1 MKVSL
6 NLIKKYIDLPK
17 ELTPEQI
24 ARDLTIKTVEVEDV
38 EDVAKKY
45 ENIVVGKILE
55 INPHPNADKLRVCK
69 VDIGEKE
76 PVQIVCGGSN
86 LYENE
91 YVVVSKPGAKVVWH
105 GEGEPVEIKAMPMRG
120 VDSFGM
126 ICAAEEVFLDGYFK
140 SESETEIVDLKG
152 VNCKPGQSIAEVIS
166 ADDVVIEID
175 NKSLTNRPDLWGHY
189 GIARELSAIYN
200 VPLKELP
207 KYDLEK
213 GLKKYDIEIANP
225 EKCARYIG
233 VEIDGIEQ
241 KDAPMWMQTALINAG
256 MKPINAIVDI
266 TNYVMIVTGQPMHAF
281 DRTHIDGQK
290 IIVRNAKKDE
300 KLELLDGNNIE
311 LGEDDLVICDIHS
324 PLCLAGIR
332 GGIKDSVLPETTGVL
347 LEVANF
353 EASTIRKS
361 EKRFDEKTDA
371 GIRYEKGIDT
381 ERVDQ
386 GVNLALTL
394 VKEIFPNSK
403 IIAYADEYKEKT
415 ERAKI
420 DVTKEFLNVRLGIAI
435 EQKEIER
442 ILAKLGF
449 DVKFENGVYHV
460 IAPVW
465 RSTGDISLR
474 DDVLGEI
481 ARIIGYDNFEPKP
494 LPIKVEHAVIQNDVL
509 LERRL
514 REYLSFRCSFD
525 EVITYPWIEDK
536 YIEAAGLDKTK
547 MVRLATPPSPDM
559 AHLRS
564 SLIPSMLDS
573 IAKNLRYFDDFKI
586 YELTQVYEKGEYHE
600 STEDET
606 LPIHKK
612 MLAGAIVG
620 KNAREILYELKGVL
634 EGISNYC
641 HMEGLELEVGEKPAW
656 ADINAH
662 MNILLN
668 GEVIGCMGL
677 LSIKTMLETKIK
689 HTNVAMFEL
698 NVEKLVPYT
707 SRTNEF
713 KHLPGLPLIEKDLS
727 ILVDEKTTWEQIR
740 STIAPHVNE
749 VIFVEEYRGGQV
761 PEGKKSIMLKMKIEN
776 NETTM
781 TSEEIG
787 KLLDKI
793 IKALFY
799 KIGATLREE

>member
-38 EDVAKKY
+38 ENVAKKY

-55 INPHPNADKLRVCK
+55 VNPHPNADKLRVCK
-69 VDIGEKE
+69 VDIGEE
-76 PVQIVCGGSN
+76 TPVQIVCGGSN
-86 LYENE
+86 LYEGE
-91 YVVVSKPGAKVVWH
+91 LVVVSKPGAKVVWH
-105 GEGEPVEIKAMPMRG
+105 GEGEPVEIKEMPMRG

-126 ICAAEEVFLDGYFK
+126 ICGAEEVYLDGYFK
-140 SESETEIVDLKG
+140 PESETEIVDLKG
-152 VNCKPGQSIAEVIS
+152 VDCKPGQNIAEVIN
-166 ADDVVIEID
+166 ADDIVIEID
-175 NKSLTNRPDLWGHY
+175 NKSLTNRPDLWGHF

-200 VPLKELP
+200 VPLKELE
-207 KYDLEK
+207 KYNLEK
-213 GLKKYDIEIANP
+213 DLKKYDIEIADTK
-225 EKCARYIG
+225 KCARYVG
-233 VEIDGIEQ
+233 VEIEGIEQ
-241 KDAPMWMQTALINAG
+241 KNSPMWMQSALINCG

-290 IIVRNAKKDE
+290 IIVRNAKPNE

-311 LGEDDLVICDIHS
+311 LGEEDLVICDING

-353 EASTIRKS
+353 EASTIRRS
-361 EKRFDEKTDA
+361 EKKFDEKTDA

-386 GVNLALTL
+386 GINLALRL

-403 IIAYADEYKEKT
+403 IVAYADEYKEKT
-415 ERAKI
+415 QRAKI
-420 DVTKEFLNVRLGIAI
+420 DVTKEFLDVRLGRVM

-442 ILAKLGF
+442 ILTKLGF
-449 DVKFENGVYHV
+449 DVEFKDGVYHV

-465 RSTGDISLR
+465 RSTGDVSLR
-474 DDVLGEI
+474 DDVMGEL

-494 LPIKVEHAVIQNDVL
+494 LPIKIEHAVIQNKVL
-509 LERRL
+509 LERRI
-514 REYLSFRCSFD
+514 REYLSYRCGFD
-525 EVITYPWIEDK
+525 EIITYPWVEDK
-536 YIEAAGLDKTK
+536 YIEAAGLDKAK

-564 SLIPSMLDS
+564 SLIPGLLDS
-573 IAKNLRYFDDFKI
+573 IAKNLRYIDDFKI
-586 YELTQVYEKGEYHE
+586 YELSQVYEKGEYHE
-600 STEDET
+600 TSEDEV

-620 KNAREILYELKGVL
+620 KNANEILYELKGVL
-634 EGISNYC
+634 ENISSYC
-641 HMEGLELEVGEKPAW
+641 HMEDIELTVGEKPAW

-662 MNILLN
+662 MNIVKS

-689 HTNVAMFEL
+689 HTNTALFEL

-740 STIAPHVNE
+740 ETIAPHVNE

-776 NETTM
+776 NERAM

>member
-24 ARDLTIKTVEVEDV
+24 ARDLTIKTVEVEAV
-38 EDVAKKY
+38 ENVAEKF

-55 INPHPNADKLRVCK
+55 LNAHPNADKLRVCK
-69 VDIGEKE
+69 VDIGEANT
-76 PVQIVCGGSN
+76 VQIVCGGSN
-86 LYENE
+86 LYEGE

-126 ICAAEEVFLDGYFK
+126 ICAAEEVYLDGYFK
-140 SESETEIVDLKG
+140 PQSETEIVDLKG
-152 VNCKPGQSIAEVIS
+152 IDCRPGQNIAEVIN
-166 ADDVVIEID
+166 ADDIVIEID

-200 VPLKELP
+200 VPLKELE
-207 KYDLEK
+207 KYDLES
-213 GLKKYDIEIANP
+213 GLKKYDIEIMDTN
-225 EKCARYIG
+225 KCARYVG

-241 KDAPMWMQTALINAG
+241 KDSPTWMQSALINCG

-281 DRTHIDGQK
+281 DRTHIDGKK
-290 IIVRNAKKDE
+290 IIVRNAKPNE

-311 LGEDDLVICDIHS
+311 LGEDDLVICDING

-361 EKRFDEKTDA
+361 EKKFDEKTDA

-381 ERVDQ
+381 QRVEQ
-386 GVNLALTL
+386 GVNLALML

-403 IIAYADEYKEKT
+403 IIAYSDEYKVKT
-415 ERAKI
+415 QRAKI
-420 DVTKEFLNVRLGIAI
+420 DVTKEFLDVRLGTVI

-442 ILAKLGF
+442 ILTKLGY

-465 RSTGDISLR
+465 RSTGDVSLR
-474 DDVLGEI
+474 DDVMGDI
-481 ARIIGYDNFEPKP
+481 ARIIGYDNFKPKP
-494 LPIKVEHAVIQNDVL
+494 LPIKIEHSVIQNNVL
-509 LERRL
+509 LERRI
-514 REYLSFRCSFD
+514 REYLSFRCGFD

-536 YIEAAGLDKTK
+536 YIDAAGLDKTK

-573 IAKNLRYFDDFKI
+573 VVKNLRYFDDFKI

-600 STEDET
+600 SSEDEA

-612 MLAGAIVG
+612 MLAGAVVG
-620 KNAREILYELKGVL
+620 KNASEILYELKGVL
-634 EGISNYC
+634 EAMASFC
-641 HMEGLELEVGEKPAW
+641 HMEDIELKVGDKPAW

-662 MNILLN
+662 MNIIKD

-677 LSIKTMLETKIK
+677 ASIKTMLETKIK
-689 HTNVAMFEL
+689 HTNVAMFEI
-698 NVEKLVPYT
+698 NVEKLVPFT
-707 SRTNEF
+707 SRTNEY

-727 ILVDEKTTWEQIR
+727 ILVDENVTWEQI
-740 STIAPHVNE
+740 SDSIAPHVNE

-781 TSEEIG
+781 TSEEIN
-787 KLLDKI
+787 KIIDKI
-793 IKALFY
+793 VKALFY
-799 KIGATLREE
+799 KLGANLREE

>member
-1 MKVSL
+1 MKISL
-6 NLIKKYIDLPK
+6 NIVKKYIDLPE

-24 ARDLTIKTVEVEDV
+24 ARDLTIKTVEVEGI
-38 EDVAKKY
+38 ENVAEKF

-55 INPHPNADKLRVCK
+55 VHPHPNADKLRVCK

-76 PVQIVCGGSN
+76 SVQIVCGGSN
-86 LYENE
+86 LYEGE
-91 YVVVSKPGAKVVWH
+91 FVVVSKPGAKVVWH

-120 VDSFGM
+120 VDSYGM
-126 ICAAEEVFLDGYFK
+126 ICGATEVYLDGYFK
-140 SESETEIVDLKG
+140 PQSETEIVDLKG
-152 VNCKPGQSIAEVIS
+152 IDCKPGQNIAEAIN

-200 VPLKELP
+200 VQLKELE

-213 GLKKYDIEIANP
+213 GLKKYNIEIVDTK
-225 EKCARYIG
+225 KCARYIG
-233 VEIDGIEQ
+233 IEIDGIEQ
-241 KDAPMWMQTALINAG
+241 KDSPMWMQTALINSG

-290 IIVRNAKKDE
+290 IVVRNAKKGE
-300 KLELLDGNNIE
+300 VLELLDGNNIE
-311 LGEDDLVICDIHS
+311 LGEDDLVICDVNS

-353 EASTIRKS
+353 EASTIRRS
-361 EKRFDEKTDA
+361 EKKFDEKTDA

-381 ERVDQ
+381 QRVDQ
-386 GVNLALTL
+386 GVNLALAL
-394 VKEIFPNSK
+394 VKEIFPDSK
-403 IIAYADEYKEKT
+403 ITAYADVYKDET
-415 ERAKI
+415 QRAKI
-420 DVTKEFLNVRLGIAI
+420 DVTKEFLDVRLGTVV

-442 ILAKLGF
+442 ILTKLGYE
-449 DVKFENGVYHV
+449 VNFENGVYHV
-460 IAPVW
+460 TAPTW
-465 RSTGDISLR
+465 RSTGDVSLR
-474 DDVLGEI
+474 DDVMGDI
-481 ARIIGYDNFEPKP
+481 ARIIGYDNFTQKP
-494 LPIKVEHAVIQNDVL
+494 LPIKIEHAVIQNNVL
-509 LERRL
+509 LERRI
-514 REYLSFRCSFD
+514 REYLSYRCGFD

-536 YIEAAGLDKTK
+536 YIEASGLDKTK

-564 SLIPSMLDS
+564 SLIPGMLDS
-573 IAKNLRYFDDFKI
+573 TAKNLRYFDNFKI

-600 STEDET
+600 SSEDET

-612 MLAGAIVG
+612 MLAGCIVG
-620 KNAREILYELKGVL
+620 KNAYEILYELKGVL
-634 EGISNYC
+634 EGLSSYC
-641 HMEGLELEVGEKPAW
+641 HMEDIELVVKNKPAW
-656 ADINAH
+656 ADINAN
-662 MNILLN
+662 MSIIKN
-668 GEVIGCMGL
+668 GEIIGCMGL

-698 NVEKLVPYT
+698 NVEKLIPYT
-707 SRTNEF
+707 SRTNEY
-713 KHLPGLPLIEKDLS
+713 KHLPQLPLIEKDLS
-727 ILVDEKTTWEQIR
+727 ILVDETTTWEQIR
-740 STIAPHVNE
+740 NTIAPHVNE
-749 VIFVEEYRGGQV
+749 VIFVEEYRGDQV
-761 PEGKKSIMLKMKIEN
+761 PQGKKSIMLKMKIEN

-781 TSEEIG
+781 TSEEIN
-787 KLLDKI
+787 KLIDKI
-793 IKALFY
+793 VKALYF

>member
-6 NLIKKYIDLPK
+6 NLIKKYIDIPK
-17 ELTPEQI
+17 DLSPEQI
-24 ARDLTIKTVEVEDV
+24 ARDLTIKTVEVEAV
-38 EDVAKKY
+38 ENVSEKY
-45 ENIVVGKILE
+45 ESIVVGKILE
-55 INPHPNADKLRVCK
+55 LNAHPNADKLRVCK
-69 VDIGEKE
+69 VDIGETE

-86 LYENE
+86 LYEGE

-120 VDSFGM
+120 VDSYGM
-126 ICAAEEVFLDGYFK
+126 ICAAEEVYLDGYFK
-140 SESETEIVDLKG
+140 PKSETEIVDLKG
-152 VNCKPGQSIAEVIS
+152 VDCKPGQSIAEVIS

-189 GIARELSAIYN
+189 GIARELSAIYDL
-200 VPLKELP
+200 PLKELE
-207 KYDLEK
+207 KYDL
-213 GLKKYDIEIANP
+213 GNNLKKYDIEIANP

-233 VEIDGIEQ
+233 VEIDKIEQ
-241 KDAPMWMQTALINAG
+241 KDSPMWMQTALINCG

-266 TNYVMIVTGQPMHAF
+266 TNYVMLITGQPMHAF
-281 DRTHIDGQK
+281 DRTHIDGEK
-290 IIVRNAKKDE
+290 IVVRNAKKNE
-300 KLELLDGNNIE
+300 TLELLDGNNIE

-347 LEVANF
+347 LEIANF
-353 EASTIRKS
+353 EASTIRRS

-381 ERVDQ
+381 QRVDQ
-386 GVNLALTL
+386 GRDLALTL
-394 VKEIFPNSK
+394 VKEVFPNSK

-420 DVTKEFLNVRLGIAI
+420 DVTKEFLDVRLGVII
-435 EQKEIER
+435 EQNKIEK
-442 ILAKLGF
+442 ILTKLGF
-449 DVKFENGVYHV
+449 DVEFKDGVYHV
-460 IAPVW
+460 VAPVW

-514 REYLSFRCSFD
+514 REYLSYRCSFD

-536 YIEAAGLDKTK
+536 YIEAAGLDKTE

-564 SLIPSMLDS
+564 SLIPGLLDS

-586 YELTQVYEKGEYHE
+586 YELTQVYKKGKYHE
-600 STEDET
+600 STPDET
-606 LPIHKK
+606 LPIHEK
-612 MLAGAIVG
+612 MLAGCIVG
-620 KNAREILYELKGVL
+620 KNANEILYELKGVL
-634 EGISNYC
+634 ENISNYC
-641 HMEGLELEVGEKPAW
+641 HMEDIELTVGKKPAW

-662 MNILLN
+662 MDIVKG
-668 GEVIGCMGL
+668 GEIIGSMGL

-698 NVEKLVPYT
+698 SVEKLVPYT

-727 ILVDEKTTWEQIR
+727 ILVDEKITWAQIEE
-740 STIAPHVNE
+740 TIKQHVNE

-781 TSEEIG
+781 TSEEIN
-787 KLLDKI
+787 KI
-793 IKALFY
+793 IEKIVKALFY
-799 KIGATLREE
+799 KLGATLREE

>member
-1 MKVSL
+1 MNVSL
-6 NLIKKYIDLPK
+6 NLVKKYIDLPK

-24 ARDLTIKTVEVEDV
+24 ARDLTIKTVEVENV
-38 EDVAKKY
+38 ENVAEKF

-55 INPHPNADKLRVCK
+55 INAHPNADKLRVCK

-126 ICAAEEVFLDGYFK
+126 ICAAEEVYLDGYFK
-140 SESETEIVDLKG
+140 AESETEIVDLKG
-152 VNCKPGQSIAEVIS
+152 IDCKPGQNIAEVIN
-166 ADDVVIEID
+166 ADDIVIEID

-200 VPLKELP
+200 LPLKELA
-207 KYDLEK
+207 KYDVDK
-213 GLKKYDIEIANP
+213 NLKKYNIEIQDTK
-225 EKCARYIG
+225 KCARYVG
-233 VEIDGIEQ
+233 VEIENIEQ
-241 KDAPMWMQTALINAG
+241 KPSPMWMQTALINCG

-266 TNYVMIVTGQPMHAF
+266 TNYVMLATGQPMHAF
-281 DRTHIDGQK
+281 DRTHIDGEK
-290 IIVRNAKKDE
+290 IIVRNAKKGE
-300 KLELLDGNNIE
+300 NLELLDGNNIE
-311 LGEDDLVICDIHS
+311 LDENDLVICDIHS

-347 LEVANF
+347 LEIANF
-353 EASTIRKS
+353 GASTIRES
-361 EKRFDEKTDA
+361 EKKFDEKTDA

-381 ERVDQ
+381 ERVTQ
-386 GVNLALTL
+386 GRDLALTL

-403 IIAYADEYKEKT
+403 IVAYADEYKVET
-415 ERAKI
+415 QRAKI
-420 DVTKEFLNVRLGIAI
+420 DVTKEFLDVRLGTVI

-442 ILAKLGF
+442 ILTKLGY
-449 DVKFENGVYHV
+449 DVKFENGIYHTV
-460 IAPVW
+460 APVW
-465 RSTGDISLR
+465 RSTGDVSLR
-474 DDVLGEI
+474 DDVMGDI
-481 ARIIGYDNFEPKP
+481 ARIIGYDNFKQKP
-494 LPIKVEHAVIQNDVL
+494 LPIKVEHAVIQNNVL
-509 LERRL
+509 LERRI
-514 REYLSFRCSFD
+514 REYLSYRCGFD
-525 EVITYPWIEDK
+525 EIITYPWVEDK
-536 YIEAAGLDKTK
+536 YIDAAGLDKSK
-547 MVRLATPPSPDM
+547 MARLATPPSPDM

-564 SLIPSMLDS
+564 SLIPGLLDS
-573 IAKNLRYFDDFKI
+573 VAKNLRYFDDFKI

-600 STEDET
+600 SSEDET

-612 MLAGAIVG
+612 MLAGCIVG
-620 KNAREILYELKGVL
+620 KNANEILYELKGVL
-634 EGISNYC
+634 ESLASYC
-641 HMEGLELEVGEKPAW
+641 HMEDIELVAGDKPAW

-662 MNILLN
+662 MDIAKN
-668 GEVIGCMGL
+668 GEIIGKMGL

-689 HTNVAMFEL
+689 HTNVAIFEL
-698 NVEKLVPYT
+698 NVEKLVPFT
-707 SRTNEF
+707 SRTNEY
-713 KHLPGLPLIEKDLS
+713 KHLPQLPLIEKDLS
-727 ILVDEKTTWEQIR
+727 ILVDKNVTWEQIR

-749 VIFVEEYRGGQV
+749 VIFVEEYKGGQV